1 MDVVASSVRVMRRH
15 WIRERQAFAAKV
27 FITIL
32 CIGVYTCLRHSAQF
46 ALFSANLHAGV
57 RSLPHSTLVDL
68 MGTFLGRLRDL
79 FMVVLKMP
87 FRFLLEF
94 HPLSL
99 QKWFL
104 A

>member
-1 MDVVASSVRVMRRH
+1 MRRH

-68 MGTFLGRLRDL
+68 MGTFLG
-79 FMVVLKMP
+79 P
-87 FRFLLEF
+87 FAR
-94 HPLSL
+94 SL
-99 QKWFL
+99 HGGFED
-104 A
+104 AFSVSS